1 MLLLP
6 LVVIGAAFTGGIP
19 EFNGWLAEHGVAGGK
34 VALAPELGPGLRGMV
49 ASTDVQVCHTPAG
62 ALARGRRV
70 GLWGAGLPRAHG
82 HRS

>member
-34 VALAPELGPGLRGMV
+34 VTLAPELGPRNGGVDGRAVCRRRLHKYFTTTIEHHTRLNVLLHV
-49 ASTDVQVCHTPAG
+49 ATS
-62 ALARGRRV
+62 R
-70 GLWGAGLPRAHG
+70 
-82 HRS
+82 